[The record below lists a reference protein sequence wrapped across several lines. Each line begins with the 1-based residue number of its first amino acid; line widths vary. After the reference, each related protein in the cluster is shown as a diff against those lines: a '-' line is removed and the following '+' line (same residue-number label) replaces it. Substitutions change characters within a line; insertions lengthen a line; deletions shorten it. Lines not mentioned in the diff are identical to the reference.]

1 LINWGDYQNM
11 PDYREGWQDPHQSGV
26 ARIGRALDPTTYIPG
41 LNQISNP
48 IHTMAEGAADTSNAA
63 LSPVMKAA
71 DRFTEKTTPG
81 LKQLRSSVPG
91 MEGITNFVNNK
102 PVDAAAIAA
111 ATFFSGGAAA
121 NALGGAGAAGGV
133 GTSAAG
139 APLGSAGTAAATN
152 ALTPAAFTA
161 AGGAGGSAFAAPASS
176 LLSAGQAAG
185 MSALTPAGYASGAS
199 ALSAPISGAGLLGTT
214 GTQAGLAALTPSF
227 MGQGA
232 SSGVLEAIKPYAQKA
247 MQVKDQYSTLKN
259 YGMPDQNKVMND
271 RMQRDL
277 AERIK
282 NDDPNQS
289 PHRAQDAIAKNKR
302 IINAILQQQK
312 FFGSTY

>member
-26 ARIGRALDPTTYIPG
+26 ARMGRALDPTTYIPG

-48 IHTMAEGAADTSNAA
+48 IHSMAESTADASNAA
-63 LSPVMKAA
+63 LSPVMKGL
-71 DRFTEKTTPG
+71 DKFTETTTPG

-111 ATFFSGGAAA
+111 ASFFSGGAAA
-121 NALGGAGAAGGV
+121 KAFPALGGAGV

-139 APLGSAGTAAATN
+139 APLGEAGTAAATN
-152 ALTPAAFTA
+152 ALTPAAFTT
-161 AGGAGGSAFAAPASS
+161 GGSAFAAPVSP
-176 LLSAGQAAG
+176 LMSAGTTAG
-185 MSALTPAGYASGAS
+185 MNALTPAGYTAGAS
-199 ALSAPISGAGLLGTT
+199 ALSAPIQGAGLLGTT

-232 SSGVLEAIKPYAQKA
+232 SGGVLEAIKPYAQKA

-259 YGMPDQNKVMND
+259 YGMPDQDRAMND
-271 RMQRDL
+271 RMQTDL

-282 NDDPNQS
+282 NDDPNDRI
-289 PHRAQDAIAKNKR
+289 PKPQDAIARKKR
-302 IINAILQQQK
+302 IIDAMMQQQK
-312 FFGSTY
+312 FFGGAF

>member
-1 LINWGDYQNM
+1 
-11 PDYREGWQDPHQSGV
+11 
-26 ARIGRALDPTTYIPG
+26 
-41 LNQISNP
+41 
-48 IHTMAEGAADTSNAA
+48 
-63 LSPVMKAA
+63 MKGM
-71 DRFTEKTTPG
+71 DKFTETTTPG
-81 LKQLRSSVPG
+81 LKQLRSAVPG

-111 ATFFSGGAAA
+111 ASFFSGGAAA
-121 NALGGAGAAGGV
+121 NALGGAGAAGGAGV

-161 AGGAGGSAFAAPASS
+161 GGSAFAAPVSP
-176 LLSAGQAAG
+176 LMSAGQAAG

-199 ALSAPISGAGLLGTT
+199 ALSAPIQGAGLLGTT

-232 SSGVLEAIKPYAQKA
+232 SGGGVLEAIKPYAQKA
-247 MQVKDQYSTLKN
+247 MQVKDQYDTFKN
-259 YGMPDQNKVMND
+259 YGMPDQNRVMND
-271 RMQRDL
+271 RMQTDL

-282 NDDPNQS
+282 NDNPNERT
-289 PHRAQDAIAKNKR
+289 PKPQDAIARKKR
-302 IINAILQQQK
+302 IIDAMMQQQK
-312 FFGSTY
+312 FFGSAF